1 MFSSAHEEELAQH
14 VIRTSVDEILLKVQ
28 GVGRERKCIDG
39 IEKKSIKLP
48 VHLQKRGFSGWLC

>member
-28 GVGRERKCIDG
+28 GVGRERKCIEG

-48 VHLQKRGFSGWLC
+48 VHLQKRGF